1 MTERV
6 LVVGAG
12 MAGLFT
18 ALALG
23 AAGWRVDVLE
33 RDPPAPDGGADDA
46 FENWSR
52 RGVGH
57 LRHSHAFLA
66 RLRRVISDNHPGL
79 LDDLRAAGVQELNF
93 FDGLTAHAREKY
105 RPMPEDSQLTVL
117 TSRRT
122 TLELVM
128 RRYVERMNSVRI
140 HSGVNVV
147 GLVGEVDEEGRFV
160 CRGLTLEDAAG
171 RRDELADIVVDGA
184 GRLSQTFDWL
194 EEAGVRVAEESEDA
208 GILYYTRH
216 WRLRPGQVE
225 PPRGGPPGAGDM
237 GFIKYGVFP
246 ADNGCFSIT
255 LAVPE
260 IEETLRLAVMRPEI
274 FERICQ
280 QIPGVARWTDP
291 DRADP
296 ISKVFGM
303 GDLKSR
309 WRDTVTDGRP
319 AALNLF
325 VVGDGLVRT
334 NPLYGRGCS
343 FAAVEAHLLRDVLA
357 AHSRPAAR
365 AVAYRDSVQTEL
377 RPFYNGM
384 LFQDRQAIKRA
395 RQTLTGEQQPG
406 LKALMA
412 RSFAN
417 DALTP
422 ALRSDPALLR
432 EFMRGFH
439 MLEPSNDWLK
449 RPGNIAKV
457 LKVWAMP
464 KPAKAKHYPPRLG
477 PRRPEMFEALGLS
490 ATADA
495 ERLGLAPAGP

>member
-1 MTERV
+1 MTEMNEKI
-6 LVVGAG
+6 LVIGAG

-23 AAGWRVDVLE
+23 ASGWQVDVLE
-33 RDPPAPDGGADDA
+33 RDPPAPDGGADEA
-46 FENWSR
+46 FETWGR

-66 RLRRVISDNHPGL
+66 RLRRVIAENHPTL
-79 LDDLRAAGVQELNF
+79 LDELLEAGVQELNF
-93 FDGLTAHAREKY
+93 FDGLTGEAKARY

-128 RRYVERMNSVRI
+128 RRYVERMPSVRI
-140 HSGVNVV
+140 RSGVNVV
-147 GLVGEVDEEGRFV
+147 GLLGERDEEGRFV
-160 CRGLTLEDAAG
+160 CRGLTLEDADG

-184 GRLSQTFDWL
+184 GRLSQGFEWL
-194 EEAGVRVAEESEDA
+194 AEAGVEIAEESEDA

-216 WRLRPGQVE
+216 WRRRPGQGE
-225 PPRGGPPGAGDM
+225 PPRGTTPGAGDL

-260 IEETLRLAVMRPEI
+260 IEETLRQAIMRPET
-274 FERICQ
+274 FDRICALL
-280 QIPGVARWTDP
+280 PGIASWTDP
-291 DRADP
+291 ARSEP

-309 WRDTVTDGRP
+309 WRSTVTDGKP
-319 AALNLF
+319 VALNLF
-325 VVGDGLVRT
+325 FVGDGLVRT

-343 FAAVEAHLLRDVLA
+343 FAAVEAHLLRDVLLG
-357 AHSRPAAR
+357 HKRPAAR
-365 AVAYRDSVQTEL
+365 AIAYQDAVDTDL
-377 RPFYNGM
+377 RPFYDAM
-384 LFQDRQAIKRA
+384 RDQDRQAIKRA
-395 RQTLTGEQQPG
+395 RQALDANHQPR
-406 LKALMA
+406 LKARVL
-412 RSFAN
+412 RSFGL
-417 DALTP
+417 DAITP

-439 MLEPSNDWLK
+439 MLEPGDAWLK
-449 RPGNIAKV
+449 RPANLVKV
-457 LKVWAMP
+457 LAVWAKP
-464 KPAKAKHYPPRLG
+464 KAAKIVHYPPPLG
-477 PRRPEMFEALGLS
+477 PDRTKMFGELGLS

-495 ERLGLAPAGP
+495 ERLGIAS

>member
-1 MTERV
+1 MEERV
-6 LVVGAG
+6 LVIGAG

-23 AAGWRVDVLE
+23 AAGHQVEVLE
-33 RDPPAPDGGADDA
+33 RDPAAPEGGADAA
-46 FENWSR
+46 FEDWNR

-66 RLRRVISDNHPGL
+66 RLRRIIVENHPGL

-93 FDGLTAHAREKY
+93 FDGLTPAAKARY
-105 RPMPEDSQLTVL
+105 RPMPEDGQLTVL

-128 RRYVERMNSVRI
+128 RRYVERMAAVRI
-140 HSGVNVV
+140 RSGVNVV
-147 GLVGEVDEEGRFV
+147 GLLGERDEEGRFV
-160 CRGLTLEDAAG
+160 CRGLAIE
-171 RRDELADIVVDGA
+171 DGA
-184 GRLSQTFDWL
+184 GRHEEEAALVVDGSGRMTQVFDWL
-194 EEAGVRVAEESEDA
+194 EEVGIQVPEESEDA

-216 WRLRPGQVE
+216 WRLRPGQSE
-225 PPRGGPPGAGDM
+225 PPRGGAPGAGDL
-237 GFIKYGVFP
+237 GFIKFGVFP

-260 IEETLRLAVMRPEI
+260 IEETLRKAIMHPEV
-274 FERICQ
+274 FERICE

-291 DRADP
+291 ERSEP

-309 WRDTVTDGRP
+309 WRDTAPDGKP

-343 FAAVEAHLLRDVLA
+343 FAAVSAHLLRDVLRG
-357 AHSRPAAR
+357 HMRPAAR
-365 AVAYRDSVQTEL
+365 AIAYQHAIDAEL
-377 RPFYNGM
+377 RPFYDQM
-384 LFQDRQAIKRA
+384 RTQDRQAIRRA
-395 RQTLTGEQQPG
+395 RNALKGDHQPG
-406 LKALMA
+406 LSEIVL
-412 RSFAN
+412 RSFGN
-417 DALTP
+417 DGVAP

-439 MLEPSNDWLK
+439 MLEPSDAWLK
-449 RPGNIAKV
+449 RPRNLAKV
-457 LKVWAMP
+457 LGAWATPKAAKVQ
-464 KPAKAKHYPPRLG
+464 HYPPRLG
-477 PRRPEMFEALGLS
+477 PRRGEMFEALGLS

-495 ERLGLAPAGP
+495 ERLGL